1 MTDIDK
7 KASNEVKVG
16 VKYKGVIE
24 GRAAKADRN
33 LGEFGGLCYKSHYGH
48 NKLRVKWSTFSAS
61 TTKLKKY
68 FQVVVIEFK

>member
-1 MTDIDK
+1 MFWAVTIQCKSSSQNTSQRAMTDIDK

-48 NKLRVKWSTFSAS
+48 DKSRVK
-61 TTKLKKY
+61 
-68 FQVVVIEFK
+68 

>member
-48 NKLRVKWSTFSAS
+48 NKSRVK
-61 TTKLKKY
+61 
-68 FQVVVIEFK
+68 